1 MKPEGKQYSHLV
13 PLGSHLPSLC
23 AAPLCRNT
31 AVLPQSRQGG
41 TLSRAVCHKHFHEC
55 GKASAWLGELNVLS
69 SVRTDYQRGQPWD
82 VKCAGCRYSSFPFGS
97 RLWASDVL
105 CGSIALRLHILS
117 FFWVRE
123 TAAVVCLWGVQNSAG
138 EMEWHW
144 DIWPENWPL

>member
-1 MKPEGKQYSHLV
+1 MVMKPEGKQYSHLV

-31 AVLPQSRQGG
+31 AVLPQSRQGDIEQSCVPQ
-41 TLSRAVCHKHFHEC
+41 TLPCVWQSLSLTWRTEC
-55 GKASAWLGELNVLS
+55 LS
-69 SVRTDYQRGQPWD
+69 SVRTDYRRGQPWD

-138 EMEWHW
+138 EME
-144 DIWPENWPL
+144 